1 MTIKSISELTASEA
15 IAELKAPEVG
25 PGHTRRGLITRLVVI
40 AKLEKPDWQTAL
52 QFLEG
57 LAKNGSEEDKNEV
70 RAYLG

>member
-1 MTIKSISELTASEA
+1 MTIKNISSLAASEA

-25 PGHTRRGLITRLVVI
+25 PGHTRRGLITRLVII

-57 LAKNGSEEDKNEV
+57 LANNGSQEDKDEV
-70 RAYLG
+70 KSYLG